1 MDYTTERLILRIV
14 TEDDINEVAR
24 TWPAVR
30 RPIPLSKAR
39 ESIARIRKNLAENK
53 KGSIRH
59 LCLAVCGKAD
69 PGVIMGW
76 CGLDGSRSRTE
87 SEVFVL
93 LDEPYRGRG
102 FGTECVKELLRIATE
117 DFSLQSVH
125 GGCAKD
131 NIASARAMEKAGMVR
146 YGEEDN
152 GDPVFRYVIAAK

>member
-1 MDYTTERLILRIV
+1 MDYPTERLILRIV
-14 TEDDINEVAR
+14 TEDDLDEVAR

-30 RPIPLSKAR
+30 RPIALGEAR
-39 ESIARIRKNLAENK
+39 DSIARIRKNRAANK
-53 KGSIRH
+53 KGRIRH
-59 LCLAVCGKAD
+59 LCLAVCAKAD

-87 SEVFVL
+87 PEVFVL

-117 DFSLQSVH
+117 DFSLESVH
-125 GGCAKD
+125 GGCAKE

-146 YGEEDN
+146 CGEEDN
-152 GDPVFRYVIAAK
+152 GDPVFKGGKI